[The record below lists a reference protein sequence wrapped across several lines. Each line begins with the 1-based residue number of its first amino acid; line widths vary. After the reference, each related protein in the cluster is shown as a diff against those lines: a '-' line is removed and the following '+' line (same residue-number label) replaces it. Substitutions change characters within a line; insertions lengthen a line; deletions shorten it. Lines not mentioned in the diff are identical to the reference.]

1 MIVIIK
7 QTFFAVVVVVVVVVV
22 DDDDDDDDDDFVPLS
37 AVSSSLSFPD
47 ISIDLKSDVKEP
59 LLTSSLLMSPI
70 GNKDYDKCVVI

>member
-1 MIVIIK
+1 MIIVIVIIK
-7 QTFFAVVVVVVVVVV
+7 QTFFVVVVVVVV
-22 DDDDDDDDDDFVPLS
+22 DDDDDDFVPLS